1 MRVLGIDPGLRRT
14 GFGIID
20 VEGMRLGYVAS
31 GTIQVPADLPLAQR
45 LKTILDNVR
54 EIIQAHNPT
63 VSALEKV
70 FVNTNP
76 TSTLL

>member
-31 GTIQVPADLPLAQR
+31 GTIQVPSNLPLAQ
-45 LKTILDNVR
+45 
-54 EIIQAHNPT
+54 
-63 VSALEKV
+63 
-70 FVNTNP
+70 
-76 TSTLL
+76 